1 MGIKRFIYSTEDQF
15 SNVLD
20 VRTLTLIMS
29 ISPTDADYLSP
40 ITQPY
45 ISWGHL
51 LICSI
56 CYSDT
61 IIIIIIIITY
71 IIQLLQ

>member
-29 ISPTDADYLSP
+29 VSPTDADYLSP

-45 ISWGHL
+45 IS
-51 LICSI
+51 
-56 CYSDT
+56 
-61 IIIIIIIITY
+61 
-71 IIQLLQ
+71 

>member
-1 MGIKRFIYSTEDQF
+1 MGIKRFIYSTEDQS

-45 ISWGHL
+45 ISWRHL
-51 LICSI
+51 PICSI

-61 IIIIIIIITY
+61 IIIITY
-71 IIQLLQ
+71 IIQFLQ